1 VIWYRSAEDCPDGPS
16 FLEQLAKR
24 TTRARLATVGD
35 RVDFVVTLGKTQDQ
49 SVGRLERQ
57 TARGTVA
64 IREVT
69 GEDCGQV
76 ADALALTLALT
87 IAPGDESAAEAPAE
101 TTAKPTP
108 AIEARAVEQP
118 SSPPSAPVRVVEQP
132 GRQPSEPTIATGVR
146 AMMITGVSP
155 VALLGGG
162 AFVDWHARSAGALS
176 PSVRAGPALLT
187 GKSGT
192 SRGELKA
199 ILLVGRLE
207 GCPLSLQASRVRLE
221 PCAGLDLGRWSAR
234 HTSTTQ
240 TSRSEFWASF
250 LLSGRLG
257 WVGDWLLLEA
267 QAGVAIPATRYQLV
281 FEAPNED
288 LYTMPALG
296 FSGGIGAGLVF
307 R

>member
-1 VIWYRSAEDCPDGPS
+1 VIWYRSAEECPDGPR

-24 TTRARLATVGD
+24 TTKARLATVGD
-35 RVDFVVTLGKTQDQ
+35 RVDFVVTLGKTRDQ

-57 TARGTVA
+57 TERGTVA
-64 IREVT
+64 IREVS

-87 IAPGDESAAEAPAE
+87 IAPGDESAAEPPAH
-101 TTAKPTP
+101 PTP
-108 AIEARAVEQP
+108 VPEARAVEQP
-118 SSPPSAPVRVVEQP
+118 SSPPPAPVHAVEQP
-132 GRQPSEPTIATGVR
+132 VRQQSEPTIATGVR
-146 AMMITGVSP
+146 AMMTTGVSP
-155 VALLGGG
+155 VALIGGG

-176 PSVRAGPALLT
+176 PSVRAGPVLLT

-192 SRGELKA
+192 PRGELRT

-207 GCPLSLQASRVRLE
+207 GCPLGLQASRMRIE

-240 TSRSEFWASF
+240 TSRSEFWAS
-250 LLSGRLG
+250 LLVSGRVA

-267 QAGVAIPATRYQLV
+267 QAGVAIPATRYRLV
-281 FEAPNED
+281 FERPSRAF
-288 LYTMPALG
+288 YTTNTLG
-296 FSGGIGAGLVF
+296 FWGGIGAGFVF